1 VLVKEEI
8 KPQSRLCI
16 LRIFAGCLLV
26 VVVAVHCHSLAFP
39 FFLLPFAS
47 LLGPFQPTHTRT
59 PHSNEKFRCFF
70 FWCYPFHVGTHSHFF
85 LRAGIPEIFN
95 HGNGFKKRVRASRRV
110 LSFRTTLKSDVK
122 KDLKT
127 LLAALF
133 RPLAYSFIHI
143 PLPCSFSF
151 FSCI

>member
-1 VLVKEEI
+1 LLLLLSIVTV
-8 KPQSRLCI
+8 SR
-16 LRIFAGCLLV
+16 
-26 VVVAVHCHSLAFP
+26 FP
-39 FFLLPFAS
+39 SFYFPSHPYSALSNPH
-47 LLGPFQPTHTRT
+47 THTRT

-127 LLAALF
+127 LLAGLF
-133 RPLAYSFIHI
+133 RPLAHSFIHI